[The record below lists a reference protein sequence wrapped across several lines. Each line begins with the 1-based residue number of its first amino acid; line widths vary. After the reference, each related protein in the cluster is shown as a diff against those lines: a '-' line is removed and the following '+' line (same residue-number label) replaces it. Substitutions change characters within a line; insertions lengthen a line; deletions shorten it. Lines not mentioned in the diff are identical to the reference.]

1 MNPFQCLYWGVSYVS
16 HDWIKIGLTQCSLS
30 SMGKVAEMANISHEE
45 ALS

>member
-16 HDWIKIGLTQCSLS
+16 HDWIKIGLTQYSLS